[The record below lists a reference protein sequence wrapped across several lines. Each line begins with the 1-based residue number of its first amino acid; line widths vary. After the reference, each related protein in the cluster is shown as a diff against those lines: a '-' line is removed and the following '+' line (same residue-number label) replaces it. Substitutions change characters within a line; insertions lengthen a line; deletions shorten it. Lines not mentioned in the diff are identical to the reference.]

1 MALDIPTLTSYM
13 QEHDGKCLGDGENL
27 LNSSLASNFR
37 HGVRL
42 QTLVA
47 VQVISEKRFKRV
59 RKSDTS

>member
-13 QEHDGKCLGDGENL
+13 QEHDGKCLVDGENL
-27 LNSSLASNFR
+27 LNSSLASNLG

-47 VQVISEKRFKRV
+47 VQVISEKRFN
-59 RKSDTS
+59 